1 MRLFLALLLGMMM
14 LAACSARP
22 PVEKPSSGAAKAL
35 DAAPTASAWRA
46 ECLKATLRALSME
59 RSRYAMWLKG
69 AAPNSKEQ
77 ADYLRAIHYIDEL
90 TAKFRKMSPS
100 EFTVEQA
107 YRYVP
112 VTGIPPSHSPSAD
125 SPKPIVLEDAWVSEP
140 LPGGL
145 LNFSGMTRSGPFYRV
160 VGAPDDNFK
169 AIKPKVHYRMV
180 IQPLMRES
188 YPFPSYYVC
197 IKSFEPLKK

>member
-1 MRLFLALLLGMMM
+1 MRVVLALLLGAMV
-14 LAACSARP
+14 LAACAARLP
-22 PVEKPSSGAAKAL
+22 AGASSSSTAKAV
-35 DAAPTASAWRA
+35 DATPSASGWKA

-59 RSRYAMWLKG
+59 RSHYAGWLKG

-90 TAKFRKMSPS
+90 TAKFRKMPPS

>member
-14 LAACSARP
+14 LAACGARP

-59 RSRYAMWLKG
+59 RSRYVMWLKG